1 MVVGESGAFNDGIGL
16 GRAMDRRRFTSLAA
30 AGVLAAGAAIAL
42 RGGASA
48 QVAGLL
54 RVTVDLNLRSGP
66 GTNHSVIA
74 VIPAGTVVEGIGG
87 GQNGFVP
94 VLYNGRQGWVSASYV
109 VRDDSHGPG
118 GGSAGYINTAANFR
132 MDPSYGNNVIRVLPV
147 NTVVTITGER
157 SGDFIRVQTPGDIGW
172 VYAPFVTVGNP
183 PGGNPPPGSG
193 ARATT
198 TSALNLRAEPST
210 GARVL
215 LVMPAGATIY
225 VTGSASNG
233 FLPVFYNGTSGWA
246 AAQFISGG
254 GGTNNPGAQ
263 RYKATTALNIRAQP
277 NANSQLLGLV
287 PAGAIV
293 TYSVN
298 GTAGYIGITY
308 NGITG
313 FVLAAYLVQA

>member
-1 MVVGESGAFNDGIGL
+1 MLVEKLGTTTDGL
-16 GRAMDRRRFTSLAA
+16 GFNSSFDRRRFTGLAV
-30 AGVLAAGAAIAL
+30 AGALAAGAALAF
-42 RGGASA
+42 GGGVSA

-66 GTNHSVIA
+66 GTNYSVIT
-74 VIPAGTVVEGIGG
+74 VIPAGTVIEGIGG

-109 VRDDSHGPG
+109 VRDDDHGPG
-118 GGSAGYINTAANFR
+118 GGTVGYINTAANFR
-132 MDPSYGNNVIRVLPV
+132 MDPNYGNNVIRVLPV

-172 VYAPFVTVGNP
+172 VYAPFVTAGNP

-193 ARATT
+193 AQATT
-198 TSALNLRAEPST
+198 TTALNLRAQPST
-210 GARVL
+210 GAQVL
-215 LVMPAGATIY
+215 VVMPAGATIY

-233 FLPVFYNGTSGWA
+233 FLPVFYNGSNGWA
-246 AAQFISGG
+246 AAQYISGG

-263 RYKATTALNIRAQP
+263 RFKATAALNIRAQP
-277 NANSQLLGLV
+277 NVNSQLLGVV
-287 PAGAIV
+287 PAGAVV
-293 TYSVN
+293 TYNVN

-308 NGITG
+308 NGISG